1 MAALVVISQQKKILS
16 WKSLWWEE
24 NDAIWEIHKEDFPV
38 LFFASLDGHCSCL
51 TNYKGY
57 EYQPPTYQPKH
68 ELRIIVEEDEDNP
81 IDIFTDELPL
91 LFYINDGGEIEYKM
105 LEKVDPP
112 PKCRVALSDGMEY
125 EIYDDDFPILICL
138 GYRVGEV
145 SVFSKYNQ
153 SIAVQQGLVRARRFT
168 HAGIS
173 DDVELSFYGW
183 NNELLFSYNMKD
195 SKPRVVERSLE
206 YRDVETNRNNFW
218 KNRVGN

>member
-1 MAALVVISQQKKILS
+1 
-16 WKSLWWEE
+16 
-24 NDAIWEIHKEDFPV
+24 
-38 LFFASLDGHCSCL
+38 
-51 TNYKGY
+51 
-57 EYQPPTYQPKH
+57 
-68 ELRIIVEEDEDNP
+68 
-81 IDIFTDELPL
+81 
-91 LFYINDGGEIEYKM
+91 
-105 LEKVDPP
+105 
-112 PKCRVALSDGMEY
+112 MEY
-125 EIYDDDFPILICL
+125 EIFDDDFPILLCL
-138 GYRVGEV
+138 GYRIGEV

-183 NNELLFSYNMKD
+183 NNELIFSYNMKD